1 LEQSYSDAVNSLK
14 SLLNCTGLLMFP
26 KVESFIFGGVN
37 LLNFLFL
44 LLSLP
49 FAHVDLTK
57 RQQMELLLNLLG
69 LQLD

>member
-1 LEQSYSDAVNSLK
+1 
-14 SLLNCTGLLMFP
+14 MFP

-69 LQLD
+69 LPLD

>member
-14 SLLNCTGLLMFP
+14 SSLNCTGLLMFP